1 MNMLDKMMEVKK
13 AISEIRIFE
22 IVFDDYDI
30 AELDVTEVNVI
41 TPTNIDYWDI
51 FGRLINNNGVEV
63 NIDKYGDATVLI
75 VADNTRDAII
85 GAREA
90 MIDKLT

>member
-51 FGRLINNNGVEV
+51 FGRMVNSNGVEV

-75 VADNTRDAII
+75 VANNTRDAII
-85 GAREA
+85 DAREA
-90 MIDKLT
+90 MINKLT